1 MSAPNA
7 SHPVN
12 LPHNLRLVVISGMSG
27 AGKSVALHALED
39 AGYYCVDNLPPALLL
54 PLLQDMGENLP
65 SLRMAISMDA
75 RSSAEA
81 LAAIPAELDLLRERG
96 VEVIPLFLD
105 ASNEIIM
112 RRYSETR
119 RKHPLT
125 RITSDNQG
133 KDLLDAIK
141 QERILLAPLRERAHV
156 IDTTMTRAA
165 QLRTQI
171 KELLTISQ
179 RQLTLV
185 LESFAFKR
193 GVPTDADYVFDVRM
207 LPNPHYE
214 PHLRP
219 LTGCDQPVADTK
231 LDHPRSQSML
241 SDTSVRFL
249 ENGCGC
255 QVRSTLSPNRGCR
268 VSGSSAVPPRS
279 SALIRC
285 SSSDRLR
292 SNASPSQNSA
302 ARAPI
307 CSLSLM
313 SLRPSTALS
322 V

>member
-179 RQLTLV
+179 RQLALV

-219 LTGCDQPVADTK
+219 LTGCDQPVAEYLQQQPKVALMHRHIRDF
-231 LDHPRSQSML
+231 LRQWLPELASDHRSYVTVAIGCTGGQHR
-241 SDTSVRFL
+241 SVYLVEQLYGDF
-249 ENGCGC
+249 
-255 QVRSTLSPNRGCR
+255 
-268 VSGSSAVPPRS
+268 SAEWTCLKRHREME
-279 SALIRC
+279 L
-285 SSSDRLR
+285 
-292 SNASPSQNSA
+292 
-302 ARAPI
+302 ARI
-307 CSLSLM
+307 
-313 SLRPSTALS
+313 
-322 V
+322 

>member
-81 LAAIPAELDLLRERG
+81 LAVIPAELDLLRERG

-219 LTGCDQPVADTK
+219 LTGCDQPVAEYLQQQPKVALMHRHIRDF
-231 LDHPRSQSML
+231 LRQWLPELASDHRSYVTVAIGCTGGQHR
-241 SDTSVRFL
+241 SVYLVEQLYGDF
-249 ENGCGC
+249 
-255 QVRSTLSPNRGCR
+255 
-268 VSGSSAVPPRS
+268 SAEWTCLKRHREME
-279 SALIRC
+279 L
-285 SSSDRLR
+285 
-292 SNASPSQNSA
+292 
-302 ARAPI
+302 ARI
-307 CSLSLM
+307 
-313 SLRPSTALS
+313 
-322 V
+322 

>member
-219 LTGCDQPVADTK
+219 LTGCDQPMAEYLQQQPKVALMHRHIRDF
-231 LDHPRSQSML
+231 LRQWLPELASDHRSYVTVAIGCTGGQHR
-241 SDTSVRFL
+241 SVYLVEQLYGDF
-249 ENGCGC
+249 
-255 QVRSTLSPNRGCR
+255 
-268 VSGSSAVPPRS
+268 SAEWTCLKRHREME
-279 SALIRC
+279 L
-285 SSSDRLR
+285 
-292 SNASPSQNSA
+292 
-302 ARAPI
+302 ARI
-307 CSLSLM
+307 
-313 SLRPSTALS
+313 
-322 V
+322 

>member
-165 QLRTQI
+165 QLSTQI
-171 KELLTISQ
+171 KELLKISQ

-219 LTGCDQPVADTK
+219 LTGCDQPVAEYLQQQPKVALMHRHIRDF
-231 LDHPRSQSML
+231 LRQWLPELASDHRSYVTVAIGCTGGQHR
-241 SDTSVRFL
+241 SVYLVEQLYGDF
-249 ENGCGC
+249 
-255 QVRSTLSPNRGCR
+255 
-268 VSGSSAVPPRS
+268 SAEWTCLKRHREME
-279 SALIRC
+279 L
-285 SSSDRLR
+285 
-292 SNASPSQNSA
+292 
-302 ARAPI
+302 ARI
-307 CSLSLM
+307 
-313 SLRPSTALS
+313 
-322 V
+322 